1 MEITK
6 NGLKKPAQDDFYNV
20 DDFNNNTDIVE
31 EHLEN
36 TDIHVSASEIG
47 NIKEAEELT
56 QIVNSDDNSKMWGKI
71 KKLIT
76 DFLNHIKTTA
86 TGSVLGHVKLSD
98 TYAAKV
104 ANGAAK
110 DGLGASQNALYEAYN
125 KLNTD
130 LNSKANSVHYHDDR
144 YYTEGEINNFL
155 TKKSDTWHNHDSI
168 GVGNDWV
175 AAVDRAFRPTIATG
189 SGVLDLGTPD
199 YKWRHAYFQGSIN
212 SGQNCNIT
220 GRFISTGT
228 YNNTTSGS
236 SNLNI
241 ASNGY
246 IARST
251 SSSRRYKL
259 DIKNVVN
266 DDINPLNLLDVPVR
280 QFKYKEGYITNDPDN
295 STEYIGFIVEEL
307 EKHYP
312 QAVEYENGKPE
323 MWNYKVLIPAMLWLI
338 QDLYKREK

>member
-36 TDIHVSASEIG
+36 KDIHVSASEIG

-130 LNSKANSVHYHDDR
+130 LNNIDLKLKESMLA
-144 YYTEGEINNFL
+144 I
-155 TKKSDTWHNHDSI
+155 
-168 GVGNDWV
+168 
-175 AAVDRAFRPTIATG
+175 PAT
-189 SGVLDLGTPD
+189 
-199 YKWRHAYFQGSIN
+199 
-212 SGQNCNIT
+212 
-220 GRFISTGT
+220 
-228 YNNTTSGS
+228 TTSGIS
-236 SNLNI
+236 VGGFNFSLDYIKGKNYIRKDANGNGTMILEAGTWLVFIKLQIPNPNFSAEVTLNNGTNVNYSNKINNEQQDTTFVLNLTYTTQI
-241 ASNGY
+241 WLCINCTVQGLKHY
-246 IARST
+246 G
-251 SSSRRYKL
+251 
-259 DIKNVVN
+259 DIKYSYV
-266 DDINPLNLLDVPVR
+266 
-280 QFKYKEGYITNDPDN
+280 YI
-295 STEYIGFIVEEL
+295 
-307 EKHYP
+307 
-312 QAVEYENGKPE
+312 Q
-323 MWNYKVLIPAMLWLI
+323 KVFN
-338 QDLYKREK
+338 

>member
-130 LNSKANSVHYHDDR
+130 LNNSNNLISQKAPTAHASTATVYGTGNASR
-144 YYTEGEINNFL
+144 YGHV
-155 TKKSDTWHNHDSI
+155 KVSDSYI
-168 GVGNDWV
+168 SSSGN
-175 AAVDRAFRPTIATG
+175 AANAIAASSLAVNTVY
-189 SGVLDLGTPD
+189 SNMLNRTNI
-199 YKWRHAYFQGSIN
+199 YIK
-212 SGQNCNIT
+212 NIT
-220 GRFISTGT
+220 VVSFVIENSSGLNKHSYKDVTYSISKHGFTGKIYPVLMGSTWYNAYIQSYTLSNLVVRFL
-228 YNNTTSGS
+228 NNSDS
-236 SNLNI
+236 SNHSLSAKI
-241 ASNGY
+241 L
-246 IARST
+246 I
-251 SSSRRYKL
+251 
-259 DIKNVVN
+259 
-266 DDINPLNLLDVPVR
+266 IN
-280 QFKYKEGYITNDPDN
+280 TN
-295 STEYIGFIVEEL
+295 
-307 EKHYP
+307 
-312 QAVEYENGKPE
+312 
-323 MWNYKVLIPAMLWLI
+323 
-338 QDLYKREK
+338 